1 MTEMMI
7 DSVLA
12 CALAVIPLVIRKRFV
27 HTTCVILVLCIQ
39 LCLLHFGLR
48 LAARN
53 IHLPSPEKM
62 SVQVRFVDAWQ
73 EGRMGTQKKVDA
85 YLFPLTLYTLAL
97 GSLALS
103 ARMIKRKEESQPATP
118 PYSEPATRSPQG

>member
-1 MTEMMI
+1 MTEIII
-7 DSVLA
+7 DVVLA
-12 CALAVIPLVIRKRFV
+12 CGLAGLPLVIRRRFV
-27 HTTCVILVLCIQ
+27 HTTCLVLVVCIQ

-53 IHLPSPEKM
+53 TPLPSQEKM
-62 SVQVRFVDAWQ
+62 PQQVRYVDGWQ

-85 YLFPLTLYTLAL
+85 YLLPLTLYTLAL

-103 ARMIKRKEESQPATP
+103 ARMIKRKEESHRDR
-118 PYSEPATRSPQG
+118 EPHR

>member
-7 DSVLA
+7 DVVVACGLA
-12 CALAVIPLVIRKRFV
+12 GLPWVIRKRVV
-27 HTTCVILVLCIQ
+27 HTMCLILVVCIQ
-39 LCLLHFGLR
+39 LCLVHFGLG

-53 IHLPSPEKM
+53 IPLPSQERM
-62 SVQVRFVDAWQ
+62 SQQVRFVDGWQ
-73 EGRMGTQKKVDA
+73 EGRMGTQRKVDA
-85 YLFPLTLYTLAL
+85 YLLPLSLYTLAL

-118 PYSEPATRSPQG
+118 PYSEPTARPPQG